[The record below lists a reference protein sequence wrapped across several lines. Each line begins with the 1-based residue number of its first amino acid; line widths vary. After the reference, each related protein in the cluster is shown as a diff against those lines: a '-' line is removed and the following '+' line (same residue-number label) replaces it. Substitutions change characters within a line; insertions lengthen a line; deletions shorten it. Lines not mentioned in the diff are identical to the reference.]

1 MRLKKGLAFNQL
13 VLFILAGIALVFLLF
28 YVFQA
33 QNEGTSLLK
42 DIGSF
47 F

>member
-1 MRLKKGLAFNQL
+1 MKKGLAFNQL
-13 VLFILAGIALVFLLF
+13 VLFILAAVALIFLIW
-28 YVFQA
+28 YVLQA
-33 QNEGTSLLK
+33 QGQGTTLLK